1 MCESV
6 SLVLFIYIKYT
17 IVVLHAGIRMTAFHG
32 NFFVRQ
38 TDLLALP
45 NVSRD
50 HSYTI
55 EVGIEE
61 NITTPTVCFQTALL
75 HTTCFGL

>member
-1 MCESV
+1 MAEGVFFC
-6 SLVLFIYIKYT
+6 LYITYKYCNCT
-17 IVVLHAGIRMTAFHG
+17 GIRMTAFHG

>member
-1 MCESV
+1 
-6 SLVLFIYIKYT
+6 
-17 IVVLHAGIRMTAFHG
+17 MTAFHG

-75 HTTCFGL
+75 HTTVLVCKFFYLLVILCLRLSLLIIS

>member
-1 MCESV
+1 MVNFC
-6 SLVLFIYIKYT
+6 LYIYIYNCYT
-17 IVVLHAGIRMTAFHG
+17 LTGIRMTAFHG

-61 NITTPTVCFQTALL
+61 NLTVPTVCFQTALL